1 MIYFNQA
8 TTSYPKPDEVID
20 EMVNVMKYIGGSPG
34 RSDGKSQREV
44 STIVTDTRKKIAK
57 LFQST
62 DPNKVIFTQ
71 NATAALNQAI
81 KGLNWEVGDHIITTT
96 LEHNSVRRPIHF
108 VQESFGVDVTYIN
121 PKEEPAIVNSIEQHI
136 KDSTKAIILTHACNV
151 TGDIMP
157 IEEIGKIARDNN
169 VIFIV
174 DGSQSV
180 GHIPISMKDWG
191 LNMLAFPAHKSL
203 LGPQGI
209 GVLLVE
215 GEVKLEP
222 IHHGGTGIYS
232 EEASMPTKWPYRFE
246 SGTLNGP
253 AIAGLYA
260 ALKLY
265 EKNREDNV
273 SRETIL
279 FQKLINGLREIEG
292 VTIYSLFEQKKNIP
306 IVAFN
311 IKDISSQEI
320 AMILDSHY
328 NISVRAG
335 LHCNPLCH
343 ETYGTVEQGMVR
355 ASINA
360 SNNEEEVNIFLRAIK
375 EIANSY
381 DE

>member
-8 TTSYPKPDEVID
+8 TTSYPKPDKVIE
-20 EMVNVMKYIGGSPG
+20 EMINMMKYIGGSHG
-34 RSDGKSQREV
+34 RCDDRSQREV
-44 STIVTDTRKKIAK
+44 STIVTETRRMIAK

-71 NATAALNQAI
+71 NATTALNQAI
-81 KGLNWEVGDHIITTT
+81 KGLHWEAGDHIITST

-108 VQESFGVDVTYIN
+108 IQESYGVDVTYLN
-121 PKEEPAIVNSIEQHI
+121 PKEQPSIVNSINKNI
-136 KDSTKAIILTHACNV
+136 KDSTKAIIITHACNV
-151 TGDIMP
+151 TGDVMP

-191 LNMLAFPAHKSL
+191 INMFAFPAHKSL

-232 EEASMPTKWPYRFE
+232 EEVSMPTKWPYRFE

-253 AIAGLYA
+253 AIAGLKA
-260 ALKLY
+260 ALNLHEINK
-265 EKNREDNV
+265 EENV

-279 FQKLINGLREIEG
+279 FNKLIKGLREIEG
-292 VTIYSLFEQKKNIP
+292 VTIYSLSERKENIP

-375 EIANSY
+375 EIVDSY
-381 DE
+381 D